1 MDADTLIS
9 HLLLCWFGASF
20 MALHSWITPRGP
32 WETMYGADGCLNLVC
47 KYLNSCAISQ
57 TSLSYLCV
65 ISGSFLEISAP
76 FPLSSRSHS
85 PCFMTEPAPVGLQDA
100 ICSMQLGADR
110 ARLFYTLL
118 GLGTGGVGPVSEIV
132 LLRKWGL
139 HGIQVGMSQLFHVHV
154 PGSILGTCSW

>member
-1 MDADTLIS
+1 MVL
-9 HLLLCWFGASF
+9 
-20 MALHSWITPRGP
+20 M
-32 WETMYGADGCLNLVC
+32 ADGCLNLVC
-47 KYLNSCAISQ
+47 RYLHSCAISQ
-57 TSLSYLCV
+57 TSLSYFCV

-85 PCFMTEPAPVGLQDA
+85 PCFMTGPAPVGLQDA

-110 ARLFYTLL
+110 ARLFCTLL

-139 HGIQVGMSQLFHVHV
+139 HGIQVGVTQLFHVH
-154 PGSILGTCSW
+154 GLCTREHSG